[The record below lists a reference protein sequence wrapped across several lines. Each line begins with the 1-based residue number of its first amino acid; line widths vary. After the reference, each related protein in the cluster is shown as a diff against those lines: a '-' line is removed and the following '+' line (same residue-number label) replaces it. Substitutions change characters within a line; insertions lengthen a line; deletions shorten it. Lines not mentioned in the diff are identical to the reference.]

1 MRLVFVSQ
9 VHPKAPHV
17 SGMRAWF
24 FAREL
29 ARRGHQVL
37 QISEWCEGTELAPP
51 VKQIGLQ
58 LQAHDWRS
66 PLLFAIKSQ
75 PRPLLNRIRSSIYSS
90 RRSTVLLRKGLV
102 TWSYFRYSGMFTD
115 FSQAVQ
121 PYLEVLARE
130 FEPQATWGVNGNT
143 DCWLIA
149 QRLGRLAS
157 CPWVADMKDSWDT
170 FIPSPLRGLLAQRFC
185 DMAASTANAE
195 FNARVLDYWF
205 PPQPVVIYSGVDPC
219 FIEASPLALAA
230 NCLRITLTG
239 SVYNL
244 ETLQGFVGGL
254 RQWLETVALSPAT
267 DVFKPEVIYAGASA
281 ATVAPILG
289 SLSDLARIEVRDYLP
304 LSELAALCRSATVNT
319 YLWNPKTFHHKLLEL
334 LSCGRPVIAFPGETE
349 ESRQLAVACA
359 GELYCPPNP
368 QELMATLDN
377 LALGWMTGAKTTQPG
392 ALFGQEAFTWSA
404 QANRLEAVLQQVVLQ
419 QAREE
424 VVA

>member
-1 MRLVFVSQ
+1 MRLVFVNHM
-9 VHPKAPHV
+9 HPDTPHV

-29 ARRGHQVL
+29 AKRGHQVV
-37 QISEWCEGTELAPP
+37 QVCQWRGDTTSAPP
-51 VKQIGLQ
+51 ADLLGPQ
-58 LQAHDWRS
+58 LQAHDWQN
-66 PLLFAIKSQ
+66 PLLLAIQ
-75 PRPLLNRIRSSIYSS
+75 PQLRPVLNYIRSSHIPIG
-90 RRSTVLLRKGLV
+90 LRKALV
-102 TWSYFRYSGMFTD
+102 AWNYVTYSGMATD

-121 PYLEVLARE
+121 PYLKVLARE
-130 FEPQATWGVNGNT
+130 FEPQATWGVNGST

-149 QRLGRLAS
+149 QRLGHLAT

-170 FIPSPLRGLLAQRFC
+170 FIPSPLRGLLARRFC
-185 DMAASTANAE
+185 DMVASTANAE

-205 PPQPVVIYSGVDPC
+205 PPRPVVIYSGVDPC
-219 FIEASPLALAA
+219 FIEAPPLALSA

-244 ETLQGFVGGL
+244 GTLQGFVAGL
-254 RQWLETVALSPAT
+254 RQWLETVALLPST

-289 SLSDLARIEVRDYLP
+289 SLSDLAQIEVRNYLP

-349 ESRQLAVACA
+349 ESRQLAVACG
-359 GELYCPPNP
+359 GELHCPSNP

-377 LALGWMTGAKTTQPG
+377 LALGRMTVVKATQPG
-392 ALFGQEAFTWSA
+392 AQSGQKAFTWA
-404 QANRLEAVLQQVVLQ
+404 VQANRLETVLQQVVLQ

-424 VVA
+424 VVL